1 MKKKRR
7 LRVRMKRMRE
17 IFLCKYG
24 EIALKGANRAT
35 FESLLIRE
43 IKFRLGHVGKF
54 QVIKSQSVLRVEPAE
69 ELTSEQFDTAY
80 ALLRKT
86 FGIVAVSRVAQTEKD
101 FDAIAKLAV
110 EYLGEKLEGART
122 FKVETKRAD
131 KRFPMTSDAVSRE
144 LGGRVLSR
152 FNHLK
157 VDVHNPQVL
166 VKCEI
171 RDDAAYIGSGQEQGA
186 GGMPV
191 GSNGRGLLLLSGGI
205 DSPVAGWMMAKR
217 GVKIEAVYYEAFPY
231 TSIEA
236 REKVIELA
244 RIVAGWAGSVRLH
257 IVSLTE
263 IEEEIAKSCNE
274 DYFTLLLRRFMMTIS
289 ERIAIASNCNA
300 LVTGESMGQV
310 ASQTI
315 QALHVTNSAV
325 NIPVFRP
332 CIGLDKEEIVTYARR
347 IGSFETSILPYEDC
361 CTVFTPRHP
370 KTKPEL
376 DKVIAEEQKLD
387 FAALCEKALATEEII
402 TVRGIED

>member
-1 MKKKRR
+1 
-7 LRVRMKRMRE
+7 MRE

-35 FESLLIRE
+35 FEALLVRE

-54 QVIKSQSVLRVEPAE
+54 QIVRSQSVIRVEPAE
-69 ELTSEQFDTAY
+69 ELTSEQFDAAY

-86 FGIVAVSRVAQTEKD
+86 FGIVAVSRVAQTEKN
-101 FDAIAKLAV
+101 FDDIVALAI
-110 EYLGEKLEGART
+110 EYLGDRLANART

-144 LGGRVLSR
+144 LGGKILSR

-171 RDDAAYIGSGQEQGA
+171 RDDAAYIGAGQESGA

-289 ERIAIASNCNA
+289 ERIAIDSNCNA

-387 FAALCEKALATEEII
+387 FASLCEKALATEEVI

>member
-1 MKKKRR
+1 
-7 LRVRMKRMRE
+7 MRE

-24 EIALKGANRAT
+24 EIALKGANRSS
-35 FESLLIRE
+35 FEALLVRE
-43 IKFRLGHVGKF
+43 MKFRLGHIGKF
-54 QVIKSQSVLRVEPAE
+54 NIIKSQSVIRVEPAE
-69 ELTSEQFDTAY
+69 ELTSGQFDEAY
-80 ALLRKT
+80 ALLRRV
-86 FGIVAVSRVAQTEKD
+86 FGFVAVSRVAATEKN
-101 FDAIAKLAV
+101 FDSFAALAI
-110 EYLGEKLEGART
+110 EYLGERLAKART

-144 LGGRVLSR
+144 LGGVILSK

-157 VDVHNPQVL
+157 VDVHNPEVL

-171 RDDAAYIGSGQEQGA
+171 RDDAAYIGAGQEPGA

-244 RIVAGWAGSVRLH
+244 RIVARWAGSIRLH
-257 IVSLTE
+257 IISLTE
-263 IEEEIAKSCNE
+263 IEEEIAKNCNE

-289 ERIAIASNCNA
+289 EWIAVASNCNA

-315 QALHVTNSAV
+315 QALNVTNSAV

-332 CIGLDKEEIVTYARR
+332 CIGLDKEEIVTYARK

-387 FAALCEKALATEEII
+387 FNALCEKALATEEIV
-402 TVRGIED
+402 TVRGFED

>member
-1 MKKKRR
+1 
-7 LRVRMKRMRE
+7 
-17 IFLCKYG
+17 
-24 EIALKGANRAT
+24 
-35 FESLLIRE
+35 
-43 IKFRLGHVGKF
+43 
-54 QVIKSQSVLRVEPAE
+54 
-69 ELTSEQFDTAY
+69 
-80 ALLRKT
+80 
-86 FGIVAVSRVAQTEKD
+86 
-101 FDAIAKLAV
+101 
-110 EYLGEKLEGART
+110 
-122 FKVETKRAD
+122 
-131 KRFPMTSDAVSRE
+131 
-144 LGGRVLSR
+144 
-152 FNHLK
+152 
-157 VDVHNPQVL
+157 
-166 VKCEI
+166 
-171 RDDAAYIGSGQEQGA
+171 
-186 GGMPV
+186 MPV

-231 TSIEA
+231 TSLEA

-244 RIVAGWAGSVRLH
+244 RIVAGWAGSIRLH

-263 IEEEIAKSCNE
+263 IEEEISKSCNE

-332 CIGLDKEEIVTYARR
+332 CIGLDKEEIVSYARR

-376 DKVIAEEQKLD
+376 EKVIAEEQKLD

-402 TVRGIED
+402 TVRGIEE

>member
-1 MKKKRR
+1 
-7 LRVRMKRMRE
+7 MRE

-101 FDAIAKLAV
+101 FDAIARLAV

-263 IEEEIAKSCNE
+263 IEEEIAKCCNE

-376 DKVIAEEQKLD
+376 DKVIAEEQKFD

>member
-1 MKKKRR
+1 
-7 LRVRMKRMRE
+7 MRE

-24 EIALKGANRAT
+24 EIALKGANRAS
-35 FESLLIRE
+35 FEALLVRE
-43 IKFRLGHVGKF
+43 LKYRLGHIGGFK
-54 QVIKSQSVLRVEPAE
+54 IIRSQSVIRVEPTE
-69 ELTSEQFDTAY
+69 ELTVEQLEEAY
-80 ALLRKT
+80 ALLRRA
-86 FGIVAVSRVAQTEKD
+86 FGIVAVSRVAEVQKD
-101 FDAIAKLAV
+101 LDAITELCA
-110 EYLGEKLEGART
+110 EYLGDKLSGART

-144 LGGRVLSR
+144 LGGRLLSR
-152 FNHLK
+152 FPHLK
-157 VDVHNPQVL
+157 VDVHEPQVL

-171 RDDAAYIGSGQEQGA
+171 REDAAYIGAGQEAGA

-217 GVKIEAVYYEAFPY
+217 GVKLEAVYYEAFPY
-231 TSIEA
+231 TSLEA

-244 RIVAGWAGSVRLH
+244 RIVADWAGSIRLH

-263 IEEEIAKSCNE
+263 IEEQISRSCTE

-289 ERIAIASNCNA
+289 ERIAAASDCNA
-300 LVTGESMGQV
+300 LITGESMGQV

-332 CIGLDKEEIVTYARR
+332 CIGLDKEEIVSIARR
-347 IGSFETSILPYEDC
+347 IGSFDTSILPYEDC

-376 DKVIAEEQKLD
+376 EKVLSEEAKLD
-387 FAALCEKALATEEII
+387 FAALCERALATEEIM
-402 TVRGIED
+402 TVRGMDAR

>member
-1 MKKKRR
+1 
-7 LRVRMKRMRE
+7 MRE

-24 EIALKGANRAT
+24 EIALKGANRST
-35 FESLLIRE
+35 FEALLTRE
-43 IKFRLGHVGKF
+43 LKFRLGHVGRF
-54 QVIKSQSVLRVEPAE
+54 NIIKSQSVIRVEPTE
-69 ELTSEQFDTAY
+69 EMTSEQLDTAY
-80 ALLRKT
+80 TLLRRT
-86 FGIVAVSRVAQTEKD
+86 FGIVAVSRVAETEKD
-101 FDAIAKLAV
+101 FDAIAALAV
-110 EYLGEKLEGART
+110 EYLGERLANART

-144 LGGRVLSR
+144 LGGKILSR

-171 RDDAAYIGSGQEQGA
+171 REGAAYIGAGQEPGA

-236 REKVIELA
+236 REKVTQLA
-244 RIVAGWAGSVRLH
+244 RIVAGWAGSIRLH

-263 IEEEIAKSCNE
+263 IEEEIAKNCNE

-387 FAALCEKALATEEII
+387 FNALCEKALATEEII

>member
-1 MKKKRR
+1 
-7 LRVRMKRMRE
+7 MRE

-24 EIALKGANRAT
+24 EIALKGANRAQ
-35 FESLLIRE
+35 FEALLVRE
-43 IKFRLGHVGKF
+43 LKFKLSHVGQFK
-54 QVIKSQSVLRVEPAE
+54 IIRSQSVIRVEPAE
-69 ELTSEQFDTAY
+69 EMSAEQFNEAY
-80 ALLRKT
+80 TLCRMT
-86 FGIVAVSRVAQTEKD
+86 FGIVAVSRVAETTKD
-101 FDAIAKLAV
+101 FDAITELAI
-110 EYLGEKLEGART
+110 EYLGERLANART

-144 LGGRVLSR
+144 LGGKILSR

-171 RDDAAYIGSGQEQGA
+171 RDDAAYIGAGQEPGA

-244 RIVAGWAGSVRLH
+244 RIVAGWAGSIRLH

-263 IEEEIAKSCNE
+263 IEEEIAKNCNE
-274 DYFTLLLRRFMMTIS
+274 DYFTLLLRRFMMKLS
-289 ERIAIASNCNA
+289 EQIAQNAGCQA

-315 QALHVTNSAV
+315 QALHVTNSTV
-325 NIPVFRP
+325 DIPVFRP

-370 KTKPEL
+370 KTRPEL

-387 FAALCEKALATEEII
+387 FAGLCEKAMATEEVI
-402 TVRGIED
+402 TVRGFKD